1 MGSIPRKNISSN
13 FKVRDKNSEQQWTQL
28 GYHNCLLTS
37 PRATGS
43 LLRSHQNLDLKQQVV
58 ICYSRKYACIHDQQ
72 RIAVWDLQPCWTICK
87 FPHSKGRRM
96 LFIERKK
103 ELRSCREQSMA
114 FHWLS
119 LSQERRGFFL
129 LPVLDS
135 AIIMEHESFKFWSS
149 ISI

>member
-72 RIAVWDLQPCWTICK
+72 RIAVWDLQPWRAMCNP
-87 FPHSKGRRM
+87 PHG
-96 LFIERKK
+96 
-103 ELRSCREQSMA
+103 
-114 FHWLS
+114 
-119 LSQERRGFFL
+119 ERRILLQKGKEVGGNESETVYGFL
-129 LPVLDS
+129 LAESLTGKKRNLFCWWTLPSLQCVS
-135 AIIMEHESFKFWSS
+135 APPSDIPALLI
-149 ISI
+149 